1 MNVSNNA
8 NSILRQNPAL
18 AVGNH
23 TWQERMQGKKDKQK
37 NTLDDALKR
46 LTDNAIIAQEQRTD
60 QQQEVRNMEINKD
73 LFVSEIIDAK
83 KSKLQ
88 EMSDDALLG
97 AQHCMMEMA
106 RYAQLYE
113 NEMTNFR
120 DQLAAFDQ
128 TIKEYE
134 DMLSGKL
141 DLSAGMTQ
149 DDVKLLLE
157 TAKNARGQFL
167 SDGAE
172 RFGSRR
178 QAEEN
183 NYGGFLKSI
192 PSCQQFGIEGP
203 EDKAAWYID
212 YDAADIYGEID
223 RVIGNIHNAGEQIGS
238 VLDAITKELER
249 RGYTE
254 DKYKVYFDKLR
265 ERFLPNAEQRTK
277 ADYAASVLKYM
288 EDALEKADEDE

>member
-18 AVGNH
+18 AIGNNA
-23 TWQERMQGKKDKQK
+23 WQERMQHKHGKK
-37 NTLDDALKR
+37 NNPLDDALKR
-46 LTDNAIIAQEQRTD
+46 LTDNAVNAQAQRTE
-60 QQQEVRNMEINKD
+60 QQETRNAEIKKD
-73 LFVSEIIDAK
+73 LFVSKIIDEK
-83 KSKLQ
+83 KSKLE
-88 EMSDDALLG
+88 EMSDDALLT

-128 TIKEYE
+128 TIKDYE

-141 DLSAGMTQ
+141 GLSSGMTR

-172 RFGSRR
+172 RFGSRKK
-178 QAEEN
+178 AEEN
-183 NYGGFLKSI
+183 NNDIFLQGI
-192 PSCQQFGIEGP
+192 ARWQQFGIEEL
-203 EDKAAWYID
+203 EDKANWYID
-212 YDAADIYGEID
+212 YDAEDIYGEID
-223 RVIGNIHNAGEQIGS
+223 RVIGNIHKAGEQVGS
-238 VLDAITKELER
+238 ILDAITKELEN

-277 ADYAASVLKYM
+277 ASYAASVLKYM

>member
-8 NSILRQNPAL
+8 NSIFHQNPAL

-23 TWQERMQGKKDKQK
+23 TWQERMQGKKDRQK
-37 NTLDDALKR
+37 STLDDALKR
-46 LTDNAIIAQEQRTD
+46 LTDNAVNAQTQRTE
-60 QQQEVRNMEINKD
+60 QQEVRNVEIKKD
-73 LFVSEIIDAK
+73 LFISEIIDK
-83 KSKLQ
+83 KKQKLE
-88 EMSDDALLG
+88 EMSDDELLT

-106 RYAQLYE
+106 RAAQLYE

-128 TIKEYE
+128 TIKDYE
-134 DMLSGKL
+134 DMLNGKL
-141 DLSAGMTQ
+141 DLSAGLTK

-157 TAKNARGQFL
+157 TAKDARGQFF

-172 RFGSRR
+172 RFGNRK
-178 QAEEN
+178 QAEEHG
-183 NYGGFLKSI
+183 YSGFLQGISRW
-192 PSCQQFGIEGP
+192 QQFGIDGL
-203 EDKAAWYID
+203 EDKGNWYID
-212 YDAADIYGEID
+212 YDAEDIYGEID
-223 RVIGNIHNAGEQIGS
+223 RVIGNIHKCGEQVGS
-238 VLDAITKELER
+238 ILDAITKELEN

-277 ADYAASVLKYM
+277 ASYAASVLKYM